1 MKREKRKP
9 SKREKQQKEPD
20 LYALC
25 RLLRADRKP
34 VGGWIEWGKN
44 VRRKGVLAA

>member
-1 MKREKRKP
+1 MKRREKRKP
-9 SKREKQQKEPD
+9 RREKKESPPD
-20 LYALC
+20 SYALSQ
-25 RLLRADRKP
+25 LLRERKP